1 MPTPASHPQHIVVR
15 DRRRQNRKAPTVLEL
30 QLIETL
36 SDLECVGRQ
45 LAGESVLAIDTEAD
59 SLHHYFPKV
68 CLIQVSTDEHTFVID
83 PLAVQTM
90 DVLRP
95 FLGSQKIKKV
105 FHGADYDLRS
115 LFRDFSIRVENL
127 FDTMVASQFMG
138 ERELSL
144 AVVLNKRFGILL
156 SKKYQR
162 ADWSKRPLSPD
173 MLLYAAHDTAHLI
186 RLYRELEGELRSKG
200 RLSWVEEECERLSV
214 ECTLGD
220 NSERTPYLANG
231 QKQGHF
237 ISNLTPSK
245 APPVKSP
252 LFRRFKG
259 YGKMEARD
267 LAILEELLLF
277 RERRAMLEDRPPFRL
292 FASHVIRELVRTKPT
307 DRKALM
313 KVPGLPADFMNRYA
327 EGVLKAIRRGV
338 EVRADRLPSFPKRR
352 PPSPDSKK
360 RARLKR
366 LKAWRQQKA
375 RQLELEPG
383 VLCNNALIEALA
395 DAHPKDADELRAVS
409 RMKNWQRKTFG
420 REIVEVLQGI

>member
-1 MPTPASHPQHIVVR
+1 M
-15 DRRRQNRKAPTVLEL
+15 EL

-36 SDLECVGRQ
+36 SDLKCVGKQ

-68 CLIQVSTDEHTFVID
+68 CLIQVSTNQHTFVID
-83 PLAVQTM
+83 PLAVKTM
-90 DVLRP
+90 GVLRP
-95 FLGSQKIKKV
+95 LLENKKIKKV

-127 FDTMVASQFMG
+127 FDTMVASQFIG

-162 ADWSKRPLSPD
+162 ADWSRRPVSPD

-186 RLYRELEGELRSKG
+186 RLYRELERELRFKG
-200 RLSWVEEECERLSV
+200 RLSWVEEECKRLSV
-214 ECTLGD
+214 ECTLGG
-220 NSERTPYLANG
+220 NSEFTPPLTNG
-231 QKQGHF
+231 QKHGG
-237 ISNLTPSK
+237 SLTKLIPSEAK
-245 APPVKSP
+245 PVKSP

-259 YGKMEARD
+259 YGKMEPRD
-267 LAILEELLLF
+267 LAILEKLLLF
-277 RERRAMLEDRPPFRL
+277 REGRAMQEDRPPFRL
-292 FASHVIRELVRTKPT
+292 FANRVIKELVRTKPA
-307 DRKALM
+307 DRDALR
-313 KVPGLPADFMNRYA
+313 KVPGLPADFMKRYA
-327 EGVLKAIRRGV
+327 DGVLKAIRCGV

-352 PPSPDSKK
+352 FSSPDPKK

-383 VLCNNALIEALA
+383 VLCNNALLEALA
-395 DAHPKDADELRAVS
+395 DAYPKNQAQLRAVP

-420 REIVEVLQGI
+420 HEILDVFRGN

>member
-1 MPTPASHPQHIVVR
+1 M
-15 DRRRQNRKAPTVLEL
+15 PTVLEL

-36 SDLECVGRQ
+36 SDLECLGRQ
-45 LAGESVLAIDTEAD
+45 LSGESVLAIDTEAD

-68 CLIQVSTDEHTFVID
+68 CLIQVSTNQHTFVID

-90 DVLRP
+90 GVLRP
-95 FLGSQKIKKV
+95 LLESQKIKKV

-115 LFRDFSIRVENL
+115 LFRDFSIRVDNL

-162 ADWSKRPLSPD
+162 ADWSKRPVSDD
-173 MLLYAAHDTAHLI
+173 MLVYAAHDTAHLI
-186 RLYRELEGELRSKG
+186 RLYRELERELRFKG
-200 RLSWVEEECERLSV
+200 RLSWVEEECQRLSV
-214 ECTLGD
+214 ECTLGG
-220 NSERTPYLANG
+220 NSELVPSLANG
-231 QKQGHF
+231 ERHGG
-237 ISNLTPSK
+237 SLTRFMPSK
-245 APPVKSP
+245 ARPVKFP

-259 YGKMEARD
+259 YGKMEPRD

-277 RERRAMLEDRPPFRL
+277 RERRAMQEDRPPFRL
-292 FASHVIRELVRTKPT
+292 FANRVIKELVRTKPT
-307 DRKALM
+307 DRDALRG
-313 KVPGLPADFMNRYA
+313 VPGLPPDFMEGYA
-327 EGVLKAIRRGV
+327 EGVLKAIRLGV
-338 EVRADRLPSFPKRR
+338 EVPADRLPSFPKKRVS
-352 PPSPDSKK
+352 SPDPKK

-383 VLCNNALIEALA
+383 VLCNNALLEALA
-395 DAHPKDADELRAVS
+395 DANPKAPDELRAVP

-420 REIVEVLQGI
+420 HEIVDVLLGL